1 LESLL
6 GSIPGKVVD
15 RLKKG
20 TPLGAGAVH
29 SLAPILFAR
38 PAAGHDHQEECKEE
52 RAESREQRAKSKRQK
67 AKGKRQEARSK
78 KQEARSKKNQIE
90 ET

>member
-1 LESLL
+1 LENLT

-20 TPLGAGAVH
+20 TPLGAGAAH

-38 PAAGHDHQEECKEE
+38 PAAGHDHQEECKE
-52 RAESREQRAKSKRQK
+52 QRAKSKSQK
-67 AKGKRQEARSK
+67 AKSKSQKARSK
-78 KQEARSKKNQIE
+78 KDQIE